1 MSVMQ
6 HASLVPAQQKLLLP
20 VRTPKIH
27 LQNIALSCSLWA
39 INLVITPK
47 APFGTQGVI
56 LYSKY
61 MESSAKSHSTPFLA
75 NRERFEA
82 ALANYHISDRA
93 KKILDDNKLVLL
105 TGPSSSGR
113 NTIIDFMLGMG
124 SYHFIVS
131 DTTRPPRVNDGVL
144 EQNGREYWFRK
155 EEEMLQDIENG
166 EFLEAELIHG
176 QQVSGISIRELEDAI
191 SEHKIAINEVDIGGM
206 QTVLAAKP
214 DTVAIFI
221 LPPSFD
227 EWQRRMTARGTMNP
241 DEFKRR
247 MQTAE
252 RIFKEAAE
260 SSYAKIVINE
270 TVTQAAHQIDDIVQG
285 RGIDDASQ
293 TRGRQ
298 LAKELL
304 EQTRALLDTL

>member
-1 MSVMQ
+1 MPK
-6 HASLVPAQQKLLLP
+6 AFLP
-20 VRTPKIH
+20 C
-27 LQNIALSCSLWA
+27 NLWA

-61 MESSAKSHSTPFLA
+61 MESNTKPHSTPHLA
-75 NRERFEA
+75 QREKFEA

-93 KKILDDNKLVLL
+93 NKILQDTQLVLL

-131 DTTRPPRVNDGVL
+131 DTTRPPRVNDGIL

-155 EEEMLQDIENG
+155 EEDMLRDIENG

-191 SEHKIAINEVDIGGM
+191 SEHRIAINEVDIGGM

-214 DTVAIFI
+214 NTVAIFI

-227 EWQRRMTARGTMNP
+227 EWQRRMAGRGAMNP

-270 TVTQAAHQIDDIVQG
+270 TVTHAAHQIDNIVRGQ
-285 RGIDDASQ
+285 GIDDASQ
-293 TRGRQ
+293 ERGRAV
-298 LAKELL
+298 AKDLL
-304 EQTRALLDTL
+304 EKTQALLATL

>member
-1 MSVMQ
+1 M
-6 HASLVPAQQKLLLP
+6 
-20 VRTPKIH
+20 
-27 LQNIALSCSLWA
+27 
-39 INLVITPK
+39 
-47 APFGTQGVI
+47 I
-56 LYSKY
+56 LYSEY
-61 MESSAKSHSTPFLA
+61 MESSAKSHSTPHLA
-75 NRERFEA
+75 NRDRFEA
-82 ALANYHISDRA
+82 ALANYHMSDRA
-93 KKILDDNKLVLL
+93 KTVLANTQLVLL

-155 EEEMLQDIENG
+155 EEEMLQEIENG

-176 QQVSGISIRELEDAI
+176 QQVSGISIRELEETI
-191 SEHKIAINEVDIGGM
+191 SEHRIAINEVDIGGM

-227 EWQRRMTARGTMNP
+227 EWQRRMSARGTMNP
-241 DEFKRR
+241 DEFRRR
-247 MQTAE
+247 METAE

-270 TVTQAAHQIDDIVQG
+270 TVTQAAHQIDEIVHG
-285 RGIDDASQ
+285 HGIDEASQ
-293 TRGRQ
+293 AKGRD

-304 EQTRALLDTL
+304 SQTQALLATL